1 MTSYPAALSW
11 QKVRE
16 ATPWGRQPRYL
27 VRDRDAVYGGDFAR
41 RAGCLGIQTLLSPAR
56 APRAN
61 AIAERVIRTLRNECL
76 DRLIILNEQHLRA
89 VLAEF
94 VWYYNT
100 ERPHLSRL
108 LDSPVRRSSRG
119 RSGPLKTYCRW
130 PALCLRACR
139 LSFVQFFSSYTPAVR
154 GKCGPIAWMPSSGK
168 TPVSNWLSRPC
179 WMKLSSAP
187 HAAG

>member
-1 MTSYPAALSW
+1 MSW

-94 VWYYNT
+94 VEYYNT
-100 ERPHLSRL
+100 ERPHRSLQ
-108 LDSPVRRSSRG
+108 LDTLRHADRPITGLVLARPVLG
-119 RSGPLKTYCRW
+119 GLHHVYE
-130 PALCLRACR
+130 RA
-139 LSFVQFFSSYTPAVR
+139 
-154 GKCGPIAWMPSSGK
+154 G
-168 TPVSNWLSRPC
+168 
-179 WMKLSSAP
+179 
-187 HAAG
+187 

>member
-1 MTSYPAALSW
+1 MSW

-100 ERPHLSRL
+100 ERPHRGL
-108 LDSPVRRSSRG
+108 LLETPQLAERPAAGPVH
-119 RSGPLKTYCRW
+119 
-130 PALCLRACR
+130 
-139 LSFVQFFSSYTPAVR
+139 
-154 GKCGPIAWMPSSGK
+154 
-168 TPVSNWLSRPC
+168 SRPV
-179 WMKLSSAP
+179 LGGL
-187 HAAG
+187 HHVYERTG